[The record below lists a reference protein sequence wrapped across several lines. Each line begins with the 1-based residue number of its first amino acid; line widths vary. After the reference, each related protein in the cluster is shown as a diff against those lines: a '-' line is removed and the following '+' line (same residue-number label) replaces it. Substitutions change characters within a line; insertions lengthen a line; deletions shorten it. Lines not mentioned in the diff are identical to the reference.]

1 MPAYLY
7 SKKKKKKKSG
17 TGGAQKRTAG
27 KTRKR
32 KPRKGRG

>member
-1 MPAYLY
+1 MVYAYKKD
-7 SKKKKKKKSG
+7 KKKTG

-32 KPRKGRG
+32 KPKKRGK

>member
-1 MPAYLY
+1 MPYHKKD
-7 SKKKKKKKSG
+7 KKKKTG

-32 KPRKGRG
+32 KAIKGK